1 MKTTRYILAA
11 LLLCVF
17 AACTSEPAPSG
28 SSIVYELTA
37 SIAPDGPQT
46 RTILIDNPGV
56 RVESF
61 WTFGDAISLFTSS
74 GENLTLF
81 VDYENIGDG
90 GKTALFHSYEGF
102 PSGNLSALYP
112 ADKNAKVSGGKIST
126 VFPDTQ
132 HYVMYLSQPEP
143 DPAVSLMAGTGN
155 ATSGV
160 AFKNIMAVLK
170 IGRSFDRETTV
181 SAVTFSDLSG
191 GAVSG
196 TLSIDPSNNY
206 ASQVSGGNAVLTL
219 DCGEGVEM
227 EPGATGVFYMVVPAK
242 AYPKGIRLSFITSE
256 GDPVTV
262 DVGTDNGITLGRGII
277 YPVGEISARD
287 YIAGDDASILADNA
301 HLMNS
306 EVMRKVTVLDVRMEY
321 VINAD
326 GDYVCYGNER
336 VDAPYYS
343 ILIPN
348 EMAFKEGD
356 YLVFE
361 ATDDLPNG
369 GVFLI
374 TKKETP
380 YADENHS
387 RIEAHL
393 TTDFAK
399 AFKKLDYGAQ
409 LFDADGNRIEDAGE
423 DIDLASYLSDVVD
436 YQGES
441 IPYSITNDGQI
452 LISEEDFEEAVTKST
467 VIKTNKSIS
476 SPKLSM
482 TISDPKKICEAT
494 VGAKLTINMRAGVK
508 VEDGELQWLHFTFNP
523 QIKVSGNFSIKG
535 PISKSKEFH
544 LITLH
549 FVPGIPVAPGVVL
562 TPELEIR
569 GSVGVGGEV
578 VFSTSIEYAYDL
590 GNFGFSYTCQQGFN
604 FHHFESEPKP
614 DDKFQPE
621 LGASL
626 TGTLYAQGTLSAIPS
641 LSLFGIFRAGI
652 YTDFTLKF
660 AATIGGE
667 TIDNNIYDTRKLS
680 LVPELAFSPYVASL
694 GGVFSSK
701 WENLIPKIE
710 FDPLWE
716 RYLDPVMDY
725 NTKIDMFGPSVD
737 EIPFIAT
744 KGGSCYLMQL
754 KTQDYVGTLFAIG
767 RIWRSLDGFTYT
779 CKSLKPT
786 LDDWEVCVLVMN
798 GEFSSRWQS
807 YLVGY
812 NLNLTS
818 LIPPTPELF
827 EQNRY
832 QLMDIPSNQG
842 EDDDISASGEIF
854 CPGEF
859 LPGEPRVLR
868 LVCVNKRNNMI
879 YPLKQSY
886 PITYYWP
893 QTPDGPWWDVKSISS
908 DEYQN
913 YREYGFHV
921 WPSDIPLPF

>member
-1 MKTTRYILAA
+1 MKTTGHILAA

-17 AACTSEPAPSG
+17 AACTSEPAPSDN
-28 SSIVYELTA
+28 STVYELTA
-37 SIAPDGPQT
+37 SIAPDGPET
-46 RTILIDNPGV
+46 RTVLIDNPGV
-56 RVESF
+56 RVQTY
-61 WTFGDAISLFTSS
+61 WTQGDAISLFTTS
-74 GENLTLF
+74 GENQTLY
-81 VDYENIGDG
+81 VDDENIGDG
-90 GKTALFHSYEGF
+90 GKTAIFHSYVGF
-102 PSGNLSALYP
+102 PQGSLSALYP
-112 ADKNAKVSGGKIST
+112 ADENASVSEGKINT

-132 HYVMYLSQPEP
+132 HYVMYESRPQP
-143 DPAVSLMAGTGN
+143 DPAVSLMAGTGS
-155 ATSGV
+155 AVGGI

-170 IGRSFDRETTV
+170 IGQSFDSETTV
-181 SAVTFSDLSG
+181 SAVTLQDLSS

-206 ASQVSGGNAVLTL
+206 ASQVSGGNTVLTL
-219 DCGEGVEM
+219 DCGEGVEL

-242 AYPKGIRLSFITSE
+242 TYPKGIRLSFILTE
-256 GDPVTV
+256 GDPVVV
-262 DVGTDNGITLGRGII
+262 DVGTGNGMNLSRGII
-277 YPVGEISARD
+277 YPVGEVSARD

-301 HLMNS
+301 HLMTS
-306 EVMRKVTVLDVRMEY
+306 DIMRRVTVLEARTEY

-326 GDYVCYGNER
+326 GDYVYYGNER
-336 VDAPYYS
+336 MYAPCYS

-356 YLVFE
+356 YLVFD
-361 ATDDLPNG
+361 ATDDLPDG

-380 YADENHS
+380 YADQNHS

-436 YQGES
+436 YQGNS
-441 IPYSITNDGQI
+441 IPYSITKDGQI
-452 LISEEDFEEAVTKST
+452 LISEDDLEDALTKSDI
-467 VIKTNKSIS
+467 IKTSKSIS

-482 TISDPKKICEAT
+482 TVTSPNKVCEAT
-494 VGAKLTINMRAGVK
+494 VGAKLTINMRAGLK
-508 VEDGELQWLHFTFNP
+508 VEDGQLEWLHFSFNP

-535 PISKSKEFH
+535 AISKSKEFH
-544 LITLH
+544 LITLY

-562 TPELEIR
+562 TPELEIK
-569 GSVGVGGEV
+569 GSVGLGGEI
-578 VFSTSIEYAYDL
+578 VFSTSIEYTYDM

-614 DDKFQPE
+614 EDKFQPE

-626 TGTLYAQGTLSAIPS
+626 TGTLYAQATLSAIPS
-641 LSLFGIFRAGI
+641 LSLFRIFRAGI
-652 YTDFTLKF
+652 YTDFSLKF
-660 AATIGGE
+660 AATVGSE
-667 TIDNNIYDTRKLS
+667 TIGNNIYDTRKLS

-725 NTKIDMFGPSVD
+725 SAKIDLIGPHVD
-737 EIPFIAT
+737 EIPYIVAT
-744 KGGSCYLMQL
+744 GSSYYLMQL
-754 KTQDYVGTLFAIG
+754 KTQDYFGAFFTQG
-767 RIWRSLDGFTYT
+767 YIWKSLDGFSYT

-786 LDDWEVCVLVMN
+786 LDDWDVCVLVMN
-798 GEFSSRWQS
+798 GEFNGSWQS
-807 YLVGY
+807 YCPGY
-812 NLNLTS
+812 SLYLTS
-818 LIPPTPELF
+818 QIYATPELY

-832 QLMDIPSNQG
+832 HLMDIPSNQG
-842 EDDDISASGEIF
+842 ENDDISASGEIY

-859 LPGEPRVLR
+859 LPKDPRVLR
-868 LVCVNKRNNMI
+868 LVCVNKRNKMI
-879 YPLKQSY
+879 YPLKQSA
-886 PITYYWP
+886 PVTYYWP
-893 QTPDGPWWDVKSISS
+893 QSPGGPWWSVESISA
-908 DEYQN
+908 DQYKY
-913 YREYGFHV
+913 YREYGYHV